1 MSEFDVNHLPK
12 VNRPMF
18 KKAMLFAAISLSFSS
33 HANSLLTEG
42 EAEQVKQI
50 KAQYNN
56 TAELK
61 ELTKISGSIF
71 TLSSRIEEQK
81 TTIIK
86 DKQLYQEYQR
96 RLSEEMLSGTEEK
109 TDFYFAAMKKT
120 SKEIKQNKQQIQLNS
135 AQIKKHNDKISLLN
149 SSLRES
155 KKIYNDKLLDIRDS
169 VVTRLKKEFAN
180 PIAVSVSGK
189 LQCSPYQ
196 SIRAC
201 FESKQTTSKLIND
214 AVETRFGQIDVTSTT
229 NNFKVDSALMDYDGN
244 VDYKAN
250 FNLFVQYNEN
260 IDAQIVKEVGV
271 ESFNIT
277 LISNKPA
284 SFFLDGLPVGQ
295 GNEISVKVSK
305 GKYAVLAKFE
315 GHQEST
321 IQDIAM
327 PVSLT
332 YNF

>member
-1 MSEFDVNHLPK
+1 
-12 VNRPMF
+12 
-18 KKAMLFAAISLSFSS
+18 
-33 HANSLLTEG
+33 
-42 EAEQVKQI
+42 
-50 KAQYNN
+50 
-56 TAELK
+56 
-61 ELTKISGSIF
+61 
-71 TLSSRIEEQK
+71 
-81 TTIIK
+81 
-86 DKQLYQEYQR
+86 
-96 RLSEEMLSGTEEK
+96 
-109 TDFYFAAMKKT
+109 
-120 SKEIKQNKQQIQLNS
+120 
-135 AQIKKHNDKISLLN
+135 
-149 SSLRES
+149 
-155 KKIYNDKLLDIRDS
+155 
-169 VVTRLKKEFAN
+169 
-180 PIAVSVSGK
+180 
-189 LQCSPYQ
+189 
-196 SIRAC
+196 
-201 FESKQTTSKLIND
+201 
-214 AVETRFGQIDVTSTT
+214 
-229 NNFKVDSALMDYDGN
+229 MDYDGN

>member
-1 MSEFDVNHLPK
+1 
-12 VNRPMF
+12 MF
-18 KKAMLFAAISLSFSS
+18 KNAMFIAAISLSFAS
-33 HANSLLTEG
+33 HANTLLIES

-50 KAQYNN
+50 KAKYSN

-61 ELTKISGSIF
+61 ELTKISSSIF

-81 TTIIK
+81 STIVK

-109 TDFYFAAMKKT
+109 TDYYFAEMKKT
-120 SKEIKQNKQQIQLNS
+120 SKEIKLNQEQIKLNT
-135 AQIKKHNDKISLLN
+135 AQIKKYNDRIVLLN

-155 KKIYNDKLLDIRDS
+155 KKLYNDKLLDIRDS

-180 PIAVSVSGK
+180 PIPVSVSGK

-214 AVETRFGQIDVTSTT
+214 AVETRFGQIEITSTT
-229 NNFKVDSALMDYDGN
+229 NNFKVDSATMDYDGN
-244 VDYKAN
+244 VEYKAN
-250 FNLFVQYNEN
+250 FNLFVQYNED
-260 IDAQIVKEVGV
+260 IDAQVVKEVGV
-271 ESFNIT
+271 ESFDIV
-277 LISNKPA
+277 LLSNKPA
-284 SFFLDGLPVGQ
+284 NFYLDGLPVGKGQ
-295 GNEISVKVSK
+295 EVSVKVSK

-321 IQDIAM
+321 IQDISM

>member
-1 MSEFDVNHLPK
+1 
-12 VNRPMF
+12 
-18 KKAMLFAAISLSFSS
+18 MLLAAISLSFSS
-33 HANSLLTEG
+33 HANSLLSEG

-50 KAQYNN
+50 KAQFNN

-81 TTIIK
+81 KQQLSKISSYTKNTNDDLAKKCYRVPKKKNRFLLCCNEKKHRKRLSGIKNKLSSILLKSKSTTIK
-86 DKQLYQEYQR
+86 YP
-96 RLSEEMLSGTEEK
+96 
-109 TDFYFAAMKKT
+109 
-120 SKEIKQNKQQIQLNS
+120 
-135 AQIKKHNDKISLLN
+135 LLN

-229 NNFKVDSALMDYDGN
+229 NNFKVNSALMDYDAMLITKPTSI
-244 VDYKAN
+244 Y
-250 FNLFVQYNEN
+250 LYNTMK
-260 IDAQIVKEVGV
+260 ILMPR
-271 ESFNIT
+271 S
-277 LISNKPA
+277 
-284 SFFLDGLPVGQ
+284 
-295 GNEISVKVSK
+295 SK
-305 GKYAVLAKFE
+305 KWALS
-315 GHQEST
+315 HS
-321 IQDIAM
+321 I
-327 PVSLT
+327 
-332 YNF
+332 